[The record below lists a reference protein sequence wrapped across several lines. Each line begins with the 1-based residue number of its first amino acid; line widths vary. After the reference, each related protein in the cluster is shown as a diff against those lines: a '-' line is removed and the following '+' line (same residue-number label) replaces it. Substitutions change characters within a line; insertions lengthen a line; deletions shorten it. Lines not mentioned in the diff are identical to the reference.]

1 MQMQTKRMLLRD
13 IRPAAYN
20 PRKRLEPGEKEYEAL
35 KGSIERWGLVDP
47 LVVNARTGN
56 LISGHQRYYILTNL
70 GETETEA
77 VAVDLDERQEKLLNV
92 AMNKV
97 EFQDFFFSQFSSAV
111 YLIKYSF
118 DFCVGIVFCIE
129 LFDTVVGQAATLF
142 GEEAD
147 DVVEEYEDA
156 DTGDE
161 ENEDESGSDDDGEF
175 SIYLSFPD
183 RYAAMD
189 WLAEHELEKEFPKGS
204 RNMVVHMEGTAYGN

>member
-97 EFQDFFFSQFSSAV
+97 EGQWDYGKLETLLSEFETDEILFTGFSE
-111 YLIKYSF
+111 
-118 DFCVGIVFCIE
+118 GEIE
-129 LFDTVVGQAATLF
+129 TLF

-183 RYAAMD
+183 RDAAMD

-204 RNMVVHMEGTAYGN
+204 RNMVVHMEGTAYEN

>member
-47 LVVNARTGN
+47 LVVNTRTGN

-77 VAVDLDERQEKLLNV
+77 VVVDLDERQEKLLNV

-97 EFQDFFFSQFSSAV
+97 EGQWDYGKLETLLSEFETDEILFTGFSAGKRGRKRQ
-111 YLIKYSF
+111 
-118 DFCVGIVFCIE
+118 
-129 LFDTVVGQAATLF
+129 
-142 GEEAD
+142 
-147 DVVEEYEDA
+147 
-156 DTGDE
+156 
-161 ENEDESGSDDDGEF
+161 
-175 SIYLSFPD
+175 
-183 RYAAMD
+183 R
-189 WLAEHELEKEFPKGS
+189 
-204 RNMVVHMEGTAYGN
+204 R

>member
-47 LVVNARTGN
+47 LVVNTRTGN

-77 VAVDLDERQEKLLNV
+77 VVVDLDERQEKLLNV

-97 EFQDFFFSQFSSAV
+97 EGQWDYGKLETLLSEFETDEILFTGFSEGE
-111 YLIKYSF
+111 I
-118 DFCVGIVFCIE
+118 
-129 LFDTVVGQAATLF
+129 ATMF

-183 RYAAMD
+183 REAAMD
-189 WLAEHELEKEFPKGS
+189 WIAEHELEKEFPKGS
-204 RNMVVHMEGTAYGN
+204 RNMVVHMEGTAYEN

>member
-97 EFQDFFFSQFSSAV
+97 EGQWDYGKLETLLSEFETDEILFTGFSEGE
-111 YLIKYSF
+111 I
-118 DFCVGIVFCIE
+118 
-129 LFDTVVGQAATLF
+129 ATLF

-183 RYAAMD
+183 RDAAMD

-204 RNMVVHMEGTAYGN
+204 RNMVVHMEGPAYGN

>member
-97 EFQDFFFSQFSSAV
+97 EGQWDYGKLETLLSEFETDEILFTGFSE
-111 YLIKYSF
+111 
-118 DFCVGIVFCIE
+118 GEIE
-129 LFDTVVGQAATLF
+129 TLF

-183 RYAAMD
+183 RDAAMD

-204 RNMVVHMEGTAYGN
+204 RSMVVHMEGTAYGN

>member
-47 LVVNARTGN
+47 LVVNARTGD
-56 LISGHQRYYILTNL
+56 LISGHQRYYILTSL

-97 EFQDFFFSQFSSAV
+97 EGQWDYGKLETLLSEFETDEILFTGFSE
-111 YLIKYSF
+111 
-118 DFCVGIVFCIE
+118 GEIE
-129 LFDTVVGQAATLF
+129 TLF

-183 RYAAMD
+183 RDAAMD

-204 RNMVVHMEGTAYGN
+204 RNMVAHMEGTA

>member
-97 EFQDFFFSQFSSAV
+97 EGQWDYGKLETLLSEFETDEILFTGFSEGE
-111 YLIKYSF
+111 I
-118 DFCVGIVFCIE
+118 
-129 LFDTVVGQAATLF
+129 ATLF

-183 RYAAMD
+183 RDAAMD

-204 RNMVVHMEGTAYGN
+204 RNMVVHMEGTTYGN

>member
-56 LISGHQRYYILTNL
+56 LISGHQRYHILTNL
-70 GETETEA
+70 GETETDA
-77 VAVDLDERQEKLLNV
+77 VVVDLDERQEKLLNV

-97 EFQDFFFSQFSSAV
+97 EGQWDYGKLETLLSEFETDEILFTGFSEGE
-111 YLIKYSF
+111 I
-118 DFCVGIVFCIE
+118 
-129 LFDTVVGQAATLF
+129 ATLF
-142 GEEAD
+142 GVEAD
-147 DVVEEYEDA
+147 DVVEEYEEA
-156 DTGDE
+156 DTSDE
-161 ENEDESGSDDDGEF
+161 EDEDDGGSDEDGEF

-183 RYAAMD
+183 REAAMD

-204 RNMVVHMEGTAYGN
+204 RNMVVHMKGTAYGN

>member
-47 LVVNARTGN
+47 LVVNVRTGN

-70 GETETEA
+70 GETETET
-77 VAVDLDERQEKLLNV
+77 VVVDLDERQEKLLNV

-97 EFQDFFFSQFSSAV
+97 EGQWDYGKLETLLSEFETDEILFTGFSEGE
-111 YLIKYSF
+111 I
-118 DFCVGIVFCIE
+118 
-129 LFDTVVGQAATLF
+129 ATMF
-142 GEEAD
+142 GKEAD

-161 ENEDESGSDDDGEF
+161 ENEDESGNDDDGEF

-183 RYAAMD
+183 RDAAMD

-204 RNMVVHMEGTAYGN
+204 RNMVVHMEGAAYGN

>member
-97 EFQDFFFSQFSSAV
+97 EGQWDYGKLETLLSEFETDEILFTGFSE
-111 YLIKYSF
+111 
-118 DFCVGIVFCIE
+118 GEIE
-129 LFDTVVGQAATLF
+129 TLF

-183 RYAAMD
+183 RDAAMD

-204 RNMVVHMEGTAYGN
+204 RNMVVHMEGAAYGN

>member
-97 EFQDFFFSQFSSAV
+97 EGQWDYGKLETLLSEFETDEILFTGFSE
-111 YLIKYSF
+111 
-118 DFCVGIVFCIE
+118 GEIE
-129 LFDTVVGQAATLF
+129 TLF

-183 RYAAMD
+183 RDAAMD

-204 RNMVVHMEGTAYGN
+204 RNMVVHME

>member
-97 EFQDFFFSQFSSAV
+97 EGQWDYGKLETLLSEAFNRPISS
-111 YLIKYSF
+111 LKQT
-118 DFCVGIVFCIE
+118 E
-129 LFDTVVGQAATLF
+129 
-142 GEEAD
+142 
-147 DVVEEYEDA
+147 
-156 DTGDE
+156 
-161 ENEDESGSDDDGEF
+161 
-175 SIYLSFPD
+175 
-183 RYAAMD
+183 
-189 WLAEHELEKEFPKGS
+189 EFPLYVTETK
-204 RNMVVHMEGTAYGN
+204 E

>member
-97 EFQDFFFSQFSSAV
+97 EGQWDYGKLETLLSEFETDEILFTGFSEGE
-111 YLIKYSF
+111 I
-118 DFCVGIVFCIE
+118 
-129 LFDTVVGQAATLF
+129 ATLF
-142 GEEAD
+142 GEEED

-183 RYAAMD
+183 RDAAMD

-204 RNMVVHMEGTAYGN
+204 RNMVVHME

>member
-47 LVVNARTGN
+47 LVVNTRTGN

-77 VAVDLDERQEKLLNV
+77 VVVDLDERQEKLLNV

-97 EFQDFFFSQFSSAV
+97 EGQWDYGKLETLLSEFETDEILFTGFSEGE
-111 YLIKYSF
+111 I
-118 DFCVGIVFCIE
+118 
-129 LFDTVVGQAATLF
+129 ATMF

-161 ENEDESGSDDDGEF
+161 ENEDESGDYVGASWVITLAFEHASDARAWAEENGH
-175 SIYLSFPD
+175 SGAVKNGASTTVI
-183 RYAAMD
+183 RMD
-189 WLAEHELEKEFPKGS
+189 
-204 RNMVVHMEGTAYGN
+204 

>member
-92 AMNKV
+92 AMNKETLLS
-97 EFQDFFFSQFSSAV
+97 EFETDEILFTGFSEGE
-111 YLIKYSF
+111 I
-118 DFCVGIVFCIE
+118 
-129 LFDTVVGQAATLF
+129 ATLF
-142 GEEAD
+142 GEEED

-183 RYAAMD
+183 RDAAMD

>member
-47 LVVNARTGN
+47 LVVNVRTGN

-70 GETETEA
+70 GETETET
-77 VAVDLDERQEKLLNV
+77 VVVDLDERQEKLLNV

-97 EFQDFFFSQFSSAV
+97 EGQWDYGKLETLLSEFETDEILFTGFSEGE
-111 YLIKYSF
+111 I
-118 DFCVGIVFCIE
+118 
-129 LFDTVVGQAATLF
+129 ATMF
-142 GEEAD
+142 GKEAD

-161 ENEDESGSDDDGEF
+161 ENEDESGNDDDGEF

-183 RYAAMD
+183 REAAMD
-189 WLAEHELEKEFPKGS
+189 WIAEHELEKEFPKGS
-204 RNMVVHMEGTAYGN
+204 RNMVVHMEGAAYGN

>member
-1 MQMQTKRMLLRD
+1 M
-13 IRPAAYN
+13 
-20 PRKRLEPGEKEYEAL
+20 
-35 KGSIERWGLVDP
+35 
-47 LVVNARTGN
+47 NARTGN

-97 EFQDFFFSQFSSAV
+97 EGQWDYGKLETLLSEFETDEILFTGFSEGE
-111 YLIKYSF
+111 I
-118 DFCVGIVFCIE
+118 
-129 LFDTVVGQAATLF
+129 ATLF

-183 RYAAMD
+183 RDAAMD
-189 WLAEHELEKEFPKGS
+189 WLEEHELEKEFPKGS

>member
-97 EFQDFFFSQFSSAV
+97 EGQWDYGKLETLLSEFETDEILFTGFSEGE
-111 YLIKYSF
+111 I
-118 DFCVGIVFCIE
+118 
-129 LFDTVVGQAATLF
+129 ATLF

-183 RYAAMD
+183 RDAATD